1 MDNQQTTQT
10 IKGGASQN
18 GVNKEEKQSFWR
30 YAGILF
36 AIGVSIAIFV
46 FRDQLRAV
54 GNYGYLGIFLIAVI
68 GNATIVLPVPTI
80 VTAFAGGSVF
90 NPILVGLI
98 SAVGATIGELTG
110 YVAGRS
116 GTAIVENQD
125 VYDRFE
131 RWMDRYGLFALFVLA
146 AIPNPLFDVAGII
159 AGLSKMKVST
169 YLVVV
174 CAGKIVKFL
183 AIAYLG
189 AGSSNLL
196 DQLGF

>member
-1 MDNQQTTQT
+1 MEDEVTTQ
-10 IKGGASQN
+10 KGEASILNASARREQ
-18 GVNKEEKQSFWR
+18 QPFWR
-30 YAGILF
+30 YAGIAF
-36 AIGVSIAIFV
+36 AVAISIAIFV

-54 GNYGYLGIFLIAVI
+54 GNYGYIGIFLIAVI
-68 GNATIVLPVPTI
+68 GNATIILPVPTI

-90 NPILVGLI
+90 NPIVVGLI

-110 YVAGRS
+110 YMAGRS
-116 GTAIVENQD
+116 GTAIVENQE

-131 RWMDRYGLFALFVLA
+131 QWMDRYGLFALFILA

-159 AGLSKMKVST
+159 AGLSRMKVST
-169 YLVVV
+169 YLAVV

-183 AIAYLG
+183 IIAYLG

>member
-1 MDNQQTTQT
+1 MEALEQEKASENSKQQ
-10 IKGGASQN
+10 SL
-18 GVNKEEKQSFWR
+18 WR
-30 YAGILF
+30 FAGIIF
-36 AIGVSIAIFV
+36 AVALSIAIFV

-54 GNYGYLGIFLIAVI
+54 GNYGYLGIFLIALI

-90 NPILVGLI
+90 NPIVVGVI
-98 SAVGATIGELTG
+98 SAAGATIGELTG
-110 YVAGRS
+110 YIAGRS
-116 GTAIVENQD
+116 GTAIVENQE

-131 RWMDRYGLFALFVLA
+131 RWMDSYGLLALFVLA

-189 AGSSNLL
+189 ASSGALL
-196 DQLGF
+196 DNLGF

>member
-1 MDNQQTTQT
+1 MDEQVTTQ
-10 IKGGASQN
+10 
-18 GVNKEEKQSFWR
+18 GVGELESKVPVKSGQQSFWR
-30 YAGILF
+30 YAGIVF
-36 AIGVSIAIFV
+36 AVAISIAIFV

-90 NPILVGLI
+90 NPVIVGLI
-98 SAVGATIGELTG
+98 SAAGATIGELTG
-110 YVAGRS
+110 YMAGRS

-131 RWMDRYGLFALFVLA
+131 RWMDRYGLLALFVLA

-189 AGSSNLL
+189 AGSISLL

>member
-1 MDNQQTTQT
+1 MEDQAMTQGVGELESGEVSIKRKQQP
-10 IKGGASQN
+10 
-18 GVNKEEKQSFWR
+18 FWR
-30 YAGILF
+30 YAGIVF
-36 AIGVSIAIFV
+36 AVVLSIAIFV

-90 NPILVGLI
+90 NPVVVGLI

-110 YVAGRS
+110 YMAGRS
-116 GTAIVENQD
+116 GTAIVENQE

-131 RWMDRYGLFALFVLA
+131 RWMDRHGLLALFVLA

-169 YLVVV
+169 YLIVV

-183 AIAYLG
+183 AIAFLG
-189 AGSSNLL
+189 AGSSGLL

>member
-1 MDNQQTTQT
+1 MEDQVVGEGV
-10 IKGGASQN
+10 GGAIPA
-18 GVNKEEKQSFWR
+18 GAAVKRKQSLWR
-30 YAGILF
+30 FAGIVF
-36 AIGVSIAIFV
+36 AVALSVTIFV
-46 FRDQLRAV
+46 FRDQLREV
-54 GNYGYLGIFLIAVI
+54 GNYGYLGIFFIALV
-68 GNATIVLPVPTI
+68 GNATIILPVPTI

-90 NPILVGLI
+90 NPIAVGVI

-110 YVAGRS
+110 YIAGRS
-116 GTAIVENQD
+116 GTAIVENQE

-131 RWMDRYGLFALFVLA
+131 RWMDRHGLLALFVLA

-159 AGLSKMKVST
+159 AGLSRMKVST

-189 AGSSNLL
+189 AGSSTLL
-196 DQLGF
+196 DKLGF

>member
-1 MDNQQTTQT
+1 MEDQAVTE
-10 IKGGASQN
+10 
-18 GVNKEEKQSFWR
+18 GVGQSESEKALPKSNPQPVWR
-30 YAGILF
+30 FAGIIF
-36 AIGVSIAIFV
+36 AVAISIAIFV

-90 NPILVGLI
+90 NPIIVGLV
-98 SAVGATIGELTG
+98 SAAGATIGELTG
-110 YVAGRS
+110 YMAGRS
-116 GTAIVENQD
+116 GTAIIENQE

-131 RWMDRYGLFALFVLA
+131 RWMDRYGLLALFVLA

-169 YLVVV
+169 YLIVV

-183 AIAYLG
+183 AIAYMG
-189 AGSSNLL
+189 ANSSTLL

>member
-1 MDNQQTTQT
+1 MEDEYTTQ
-10 IKGGASQN
+10 KVEASDSNASNSGEQ
-18 GVNKEEKQSFWR
+18 QPFWR
-30 YAGILF
+30 YAGIVF
-36 AIGVSIAIFV
+36 AVAISIAIFA

-54 GNYGYLGIFLIAVI
+54 GNYGYIGMFLIAVI

-90 NPILVGLI
+90 NPIAVGVI

-110 YVAGRS
+110 YIAGRS

-131 RWMDRYGLFALFVLA
+131 RWMDRYGLFALFILA

-169 YLVVV
+169 YLIVV

-189 AGSSNLL
+189 AGSNNLL

>member
-1 MDNQQTTQT
+1 MEDQVGTQGMEEIKPDKIPVERGQQP
-10 IKGGASQN
+10 
-18 GVNKEEKQSFWR
+18 FWR
-30 YAGILF
+30 YAGIIF
-36 AIGVSIAIFV
+36 ALIISLTIFV

-54 GNYGYLGIFLIAVI
+54 GNYGYLGIFLIAII
-68 GNATIVLPVPTI
+68 GNATIILPVPTF

-90 NPILVGLI
+90 NPVIVGLI

-116 GTAIVENQD
+116 GTAIVENQK
-125 VYDRFE
+125 VYDRFD
-131 RWMDRYGLFALFVLA
+131 RWMDRYGWLALFILA

-159 AGLSKMKVST
+159 AGLSEMKVST
-169 YLVVV
+169 YLIVV

-183 AIAYLG
+183 IIAYLG
-189 AGSSNLL
+189 AGSSSLL